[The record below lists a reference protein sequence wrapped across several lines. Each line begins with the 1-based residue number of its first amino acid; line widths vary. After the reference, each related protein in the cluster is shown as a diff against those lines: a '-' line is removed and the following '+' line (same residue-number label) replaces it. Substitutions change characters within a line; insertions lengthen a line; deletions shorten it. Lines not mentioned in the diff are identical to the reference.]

1 MPFDLHSALQNAG
14 TGKTGNQYSNMGND
28 MASQNDMKMAETT
41 YAGFISFVKWGTIST
56 VIIAALVILLIA

>member
-1 MPFDLHSALQNAG
+1 
-14 TGKTGNQYSNMGND
+14 

-41 YAGFISFVKWGTIST
+41 YSGFISFVKWGTIST